1 MSAANSVPQ
10 EQDIVECRKCVGRA
24 LGGLGALH
32 IGPDM
37 NSRSKINER
46 FRRDEIL
53 RRAEWNGRFDPE
65 RGQAALARRMMRDG
79 LLSPMAGCSEAY
91 RITEAGRAALAAKD
105 S

>member
-1 MSAANSVPQ
+1 MS
-10 EQDIVECRKCVGRA
+10 IRA
-24 LGGLGALH
+24 
-32 IGPDM
+32 
-37 NSRSKINER
+37 KIKER

-53 RRAEWNGRFDPE
+53 RSAKLNGRFDPE
-65 RGQAALARRMMRDG
+65 RGQAALAKRMMRDG